1 MGVALRSLWRPLVWL
16 ILPLFVSQA
25 AGANPAV
32 TGIRMG
38 AQAESTRVVFDLT
51 ADLQHNIFT
60 LPDPYR
66 VVVDLPEVQWRL
78 PANAQSV
85 SQGMVQRFR
94 YGLFKPGVSRVVLD
108 MSGPVVVSRSFMLQ
122 PTADFAWRLVLDLA
136 PVSVDDFDRQ
146 AALAPV
152 AEPSAAP
159 APLPEAAPAS
169 NGSKPLVVIDP
180 GHGGIDP
187 GTIGIGGGYEK
198 AITLSAALELA
209 RQLEATG
216 RYRVLLTRDHDVF
229 VPLRQRVKI
238 ARDNG
243 ADLFVSLHAD
253 ALDNRTVKGATVY
266 TLSENASDA
275 EASELAAREN
285 KSDVIAGV
293 NLANDVYGDDVAT
306 ILIDLAQRETMNLS
320 AEFANL
326 AIPELAKEGEVL
338 RKSHRFA
345 GFRVLK
351 APDVPSVLIEL
362 GYVSNPQDE
371 ARLNDAAHRRLLM
384 GALRRAIDN
393 YFAARQLADPT

>member
-16 ILPLFVSQA
+16 ILPLFISQA

-51 ADLQHNIFT
+51 ADLEHNIFT

-66 VVVDLPEVQWRL
+66 VVIDLPEVQWRL
-78 PANAQSV
+78 PANAQNV

-152 AEPSAAP
+152 AEPGAAP

-198 AITLSAALELA
+198 IITLAAALELA
-209 RQLEATG
+209 RQMEATG
-216 RYRVLLTRDHDVF
+216 RYRVLLTRDH
-229 VPLRQRVKI
+229 P
-238 ARDNG
+238 
-243 ADLFVSLHAD
+243 
-253 ALDNRTVKGATVY
+253 
-266 TLSENASDA
+266 
-275 EASELAAREN
+275 LAA
-285 KSDVIAGV
+285 G
-293 NLANDVYGDDVAT
+293 
-306 ILIDLAQRETMNLS
+306 
-320 AEFANL
+320 
-326 AIPELAKEGEVL
+326 
-338 RKSHRFA
+338 
-345 GFRVLK
+345 
-351 APDVPSVLIEL
+351 
-362 GYVSNPQDE
+362 
-371 ARLNDAAHRRLLM
+371 
-384 GALRRAIDN
+384 
-393 YFAARQLADPT
+393 

>member
-1 MGVALRSLWRPLVWL
+1 MGVALRSLWRPLLWL
-16 ILPLFVSQA
+16 VLPLFISQA
-25 AGANPAV
+25 VGANPAV

-38 AQAESTRVVFDLT
+38 GQAESTRVVFDLT
-51 ADLQHNIFT
+51 ADLNFKIFT

-66 VVVDLPEVQWRL
+66 VVIDLPEVEWRL
-78 PANAQSV
+78 PAKTLNV

-94 YGLFKPGVSRVVLD
+94 YGLFQPGVSRVVLD

-122 PTADFAWRLVLDLA
+122 PTSDFAWRLVLDLA
-136 PVSVDDFDRQ
+136 PVSVDDFNRQ

-152 AEPSAAP
+152 SEPGATP
-159 APLPEAAPAS
+159 APLPEVTPAAS
-169 NGSKPLVVIDP
+169 GSKPLVVIDP

-198 AITLSAALELA
+198 AITLAAGLELA

-216 RYRVLLTRDHDVF
+216 RYRVLLTRDRDVF
-229 VPLRQRVKI
+229 IPLRQRVKI
-238 ARDNG
+238 ARANG

-275 EASELAAREN
+275 EASKLAAREN

-293 NLANDVYGDDVAT
+293 NLATDVYDDDVAT

-326 AIPELAKEGEVL
+326 AIPELAKESDVL

-371 ARLNDAAHRRLLM
+371 ARLNDAAHRRMLM